1 MHLGGISAV
10 SRRVGLDLTPL
21 ISATYPLEEAMA
33 AVEKARTKG
42 TLKVQIRV
50 CSDEAAPEL
59 DTSTSS

>member
-1 MHLGGISAV
+1 MAWKVCCPVGQSPGGDMAAILAWRS
-10 SRRVGLDLTPL
+10 GC
-21 ISATYPLEEAMA
+21 AMA

-59 DTSTSS
+59 DTSS

>member
-1 MHLGGISAV
+1 
-10 SRRVGLDLTPL
+10 
-21 ISATYPLEEAMA
+21 MA

-59 DTSTSS
+59 DTSS